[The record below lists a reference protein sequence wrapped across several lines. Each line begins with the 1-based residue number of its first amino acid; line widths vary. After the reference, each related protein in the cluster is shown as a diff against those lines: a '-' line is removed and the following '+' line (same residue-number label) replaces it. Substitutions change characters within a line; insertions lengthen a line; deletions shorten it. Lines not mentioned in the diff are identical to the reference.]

1 MKKWLFVIVTMIM
14 ISFIIMSVQ
23 AEQLP
28 SKKWLFRQ
36 TLYAQLTT
44 DETLTIEG
52 FSNHTSAY
60 TDISAIESIYVSSSD
75 EHFKLIPKSYEI
87 HTYGKYTYLG
97 DRYTK
102 HTFVLKLPVLEV
114 DYYIKDCYLTI
125 ILKNGERLVSNIG
138 RLSLMKPNLEQELSI
153 YNQYG
158 TKPNEGVFLN
168 HIVLDISVK
177 RSIKIESVCYTVN
190 HCVEIIEDIH
200 TQKTIEIDIEPD
212 VFYFSKTPLRIFY
225 TLEGTLYAQTIDTF
239 LYFESMSTIIPE
251 NSLNRIYVID

>member
-1 MKKWLFVIVTMIM
+1 MVMIF
-14 ISFIIMSVQ
+14 FIIMSVQ

-28 SKKWLFRQ
+28 SKKWLFKQ

-52 FSNHTSAY
+52 FSNHTSPY
-60 TDISAIESIYVSSSD
+60 TDKNAIESIHLSSFD
-75 EHFKLIPKSYEI
+75 EHFKLIPKSFEI
-87 HTYGKYTYLG
+87 HTYGHYTYLG

-102 HTFVLKLPVLEV
+102 HTFVLKLPTLEV

-125 ILKNGERLVSNIG
+125 ILKNGERLISNIG
-138 RLSLMKPNLEQELSI
+138 RLSLMKPSLEQELSI

-158 TKPNEGVFLN
+158 HNRDEGVFLN

-177 RSIKIESVCYTVN
+177 RPIQIESVCYTVN
-190 HCVEIIEDIH
+190 HCVEILETIQ
-200 TQKTIEIDIEPD
+200 TQKTIEITIESD
-212 VFYFSKTPLRIFY
+212 VFYYSKTPLRIFY
-225 TLEGTLYAQTIDTF
+225 TLEGTLYAQTVDTF
-239 LYFESMSTIIPE
+239 IYFESMSTVIPE